1 MAWAEEEFSGID
13 LGDQR
18 LNKRA
23 VRLAEQLAAKPMA
36 SIPQACGGWA
46 ETQAAYRFT
55 AHDGIGWDDILAPH
69 WRCATQRM
77 RLKPVVLC
85 LQDTTELD
93 FNGQGIAGLGPLS
106 YEAQRGMYV
115 HATYAV
121 SLAREPLG
129 VLDAWMGRRASRRMR
144 TATAGGSRRAAA
156 GSTATSGW
164 PSRPQTCRIPG
175 SSMWRTGRPTS
186 WP

>member
-23 VRLAEQLAAKPMA
+23 VLLAEQLAANPMA

-55 AHDGIGWDDILAPH
+55 ANDGIGWDDILAPH

-77 RLKPVVLC
+77 RKKSVVLC
-85 LQDTTELD
+85 L
-93 FNGQGIAGLGPLS
+93 
-106 YEAQRGMYV
+106 
-115 HATYAV
+115 
-121 SLAREPLG
+121 
-129 VLDAWMGRRASRRMR
+129 
-144 TATAGGSRRAAA
+144 
-156 GSTATSGW
+156 
-164 PSRPQTCRIPG
+164 
-175 SSMWRTGRPTS
+175 
-186 WP
+186 